1 MNHLLKAISEA
12 NNHLLKEHHI
22 TQALQECITA
32 LGSNILVDRCYIF
45 KNEIKDGGLI
55 LNYEYEWCKKDVT
68 PFIGNPELSGIPYD
82 VFP

>member
-12 NNHLLKEHHI
+12 NNHLLKEYSI
-22 TQALQECITA
+22 THALQECITA